1 MLFDGLIAIEKVKN
15 QYLQETTNLKHLL
28 KKTYVKQNM

>member
-1 MLFDGLIAIEKVKN
+1 MLFDGLIAIEKVQN

-28 KKTYVKQNM
+28 KKIYVKQNM